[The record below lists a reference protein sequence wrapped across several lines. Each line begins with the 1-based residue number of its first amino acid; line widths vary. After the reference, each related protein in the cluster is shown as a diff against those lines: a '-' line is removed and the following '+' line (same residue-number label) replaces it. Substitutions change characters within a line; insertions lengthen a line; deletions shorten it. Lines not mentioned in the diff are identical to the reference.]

1 MVTNFHPRRGR
12 CNECIDQAH
21 TIEMKLAII
30 KYNAGN
36 IQSVS
41 FALQRLNVAFDI
53 TDDPEAITT
62 ADKVIFPGVGE
73 ASTTMA
79 YLRDKKLDRVIAGLK
94 QPVLGICLGMQLMC
108 AHSQENDTQCLGIF
122 SEQVK
127 KFEPGGDFKVPHMG
141 WNNLILKNGWLDPS
155 LEGAFAYFVHS
166 YYVPVNTFTSAV
178 TEYIVPFSAAMK
190 RDNFYAV
197 QFHPEK
203 SAASGE
209 LVLKNFLQL

>member
-1 MVTNFHPRRGR
+1 
-12 CNECIDQAH
+12 
-21 TIEMKLAII
+21 MKVVII

-41 FALQRLNVAFDI
+41 FALERLGADFTI
-53 TDDPEAITT
+53 TDDKEAIRS

-79 YLRDKKLDRVIAGLK
+79 YLRGKGLDSLIRELK

-108 AHSQENDTQCLGIF
+108 RHSEENNTTCLGIF
-122 SEQVK
+122 D
-127 KFEPGGDFKVPHMG
+127 EPVERFVPQGGMKVPHMG
-141 WNNLILKNGWLDPS
+141 WNQLSLKDSWLDRG
-155 LEGAFAYFVHS
+155 LENENAYFVHS
-166 YYVPVNTFTSAV
+166 YYVPVNKYTSAI
-178 TEYIVPFSAAMK
+178 TEYINPFSAAMH

-203 SAASGE
+203 SARAGE
-209 LVLKNFLQL
+209 MVLKSFFKV